1 MKITQNDFL
10 EEHLCALY
18 QISGAEMSNERL
30 FQICKQT
37 IIGLATFSGILKMDS
52 MQLTDGGEVEELFTI
67 YRNQKIHLS
76 LKEFLDHM
84 CLHWTE
90 DPIFDKY

>member
-1 MKITQNDFL
+1 MKITQNEFL

-18 QISGAEMSNERL
+18 QISGPDMPYERV

-37 IIGLATFSGILKMDS
+37 IIGLATFSGILKIES
-52 MQLTDGGEVEELFTI
+52 MQLTHGGELEELYTI

-76 LKEFLDHM
+76 LKDFLNHM
-84 CLHWTE
+84 SSHWTE
-90 DPIFDKY
+90 DPLFEIH

>member
-18 QISGAEMSNERL
+18 QIGGEDMSSDRL

-37 IIGLATFSGILKMDS
+37 IIGLATFSGILKIDS
-52 MQLTDGGEVEELFTI
+52 MQLTDGGELEELFTI

-76 LKEFLDHM
+76 LIEFLDHM
-84 CLHWTE
+84 YSHWTA
-90 DPIFDKY
+90 DSIFEKH